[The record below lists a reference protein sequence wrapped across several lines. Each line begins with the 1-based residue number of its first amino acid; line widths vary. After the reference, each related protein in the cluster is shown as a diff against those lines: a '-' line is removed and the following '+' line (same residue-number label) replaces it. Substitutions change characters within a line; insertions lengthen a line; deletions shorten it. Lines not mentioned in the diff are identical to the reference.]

1 MGEDKYRSEYGTNGS
16 YIDDGSDHYNSTNI
30 DRSFKSFYIND
41 GSDHYNF
48 TNIDN
53 KSEKVDKGLGST
65 SEKARD
71 DAWKRAKHNS

>member
-16 YIDDGSDHYNSTNI
+16 YID
-30 DRSFKSFYIND
+30 D

-71 DAWKRAKHNS
+71 DAWKRAKRHS